1 MAVVLRLLLSGM
13 LLLLFGALSACF
25 RRSRSTLSSP
35 LALADNVNIEM
46 NLDPRI
52 FTPTCP
58 TADIVLYG
66 RNKNLLRYKFG
77 MLSKKF
83 A

>member
-1 MAVVLRLLLSGM
+1 LFSACCFLACCCCFSARFRPA
-13 LLLLFGALSACF
+13 FGAHALPF
-25 RRSRSTLSSP
+25 LLP

>member
-1 MAVVLRLLLSGM
+1 
-13 LLLLFGALSACF
+13 
-25 RRSRSTLSSP
+25 
-35 LALADNVNIEM
+35 M